1 MVVVGIR
8 VRLVLPRWIC
18 IFSSRIKVV
27 IVLHVFFFL
36 LSVCG
41 FVWVFD

>member
-1 MVVVGIR
+1 MVVGDIR

-27 IVLHVFFFL
+27 IVLHVFFS
-36 LSVCG
+36 SVCG
-41 FVWVFD
+41 FVWFFD